1 MNLFGAK
8 KPDVATLVFETTD
21 LRFLAMRA
29 GNVHAF
35 GSRPLPEGLVVDGL
49 ITDDVAMGEII
60 AEVLLENG
68 LDREHVITAM
78 SGLRTI
84 PRLLTMP
91 NLQAAMLREAISREA
106 RKEMP
111 ISLEDLYLS
120 WQAAPIDKERQRIYL
135 LGVPREMMDAQV
147 RALQAAGARP
157 WIMDLKPL
165 ALIRA
170 VHGAGCAEQAILV
183 NLERDAL
190 DIILVID
197 HWPAIMR
204 AFVLNKNGLDD
215 QGRLDRLLNEL
226 MQTVRFYNDGHRSAP
241 IEASTPVYI
250 SGRELGKAEHVAHL
264 RNAIDRR
271 VEVPPSPLPAPENLP
286 VAEYMTNLGLA
297 MKKV

>member
-21 LRFLAMRA
+21 LRFLAMRS
-29 GNVHAF
+29 GSVHAF
-35 GSRPLPEGLVVDGL
+35 GSRPLPSGLVADGL
-49 ITDDVAMGEII
+49 ITNAVAMGEII
-60 AEVLLENG
+60 AEVVLENG
-68 LDREHVITAM
+68 LDPEHLITAM

-91 NLQAAMLREAISREA
+91 NLQAAMLREAVSREA

-120 WQAAPIDKERQRIYL
+120 WQATPIDKERQRVYL
-135 LGVPREMMDAQV
+135 LGVPRGMVDAQV

-170 VHGAGCAEQAILV
+170 VRQEQAILI

-190 DIILVID
+190 DIILVVD
-197 HWPAIMR
+197 SWPAIMR
-204 AFVLNKNGLDD
+204 AFALDKNSLDD
-215 QGRLDRLLNEL
+215 QERLDRLVNEL
-226 MQTVRFYNDGHRSAP
+226 VQTVRFYNDAHRSAP
-241 IEASTPVYI
+241 IEANTPVYV

-264 RNAIDRR
+264 RNVIDRR
-271 VEVPPSPLPAPENLP
+271 VEVPSSPLPAPVNLP